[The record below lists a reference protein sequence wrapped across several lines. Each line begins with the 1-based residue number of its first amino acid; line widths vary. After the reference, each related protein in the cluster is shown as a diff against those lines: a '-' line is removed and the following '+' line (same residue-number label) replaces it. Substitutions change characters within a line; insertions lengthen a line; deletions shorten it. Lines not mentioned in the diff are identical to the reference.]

1 MNKQSLYM
9 VGGAA
14 LLASTALSTTDAHA
28 AAPIKSSAGTVATLP
43 TTLTAAPLATQIFP
57 TTTTAA
63 NSVTIQGTVT
73 ATSGILIDVSPTFA
87 SFDVKLDIDT
97 TTAAF
102 VNSVVPRVA
111 FYQASSTGTL
121 TTLLS
126 SVTGC
131 AIQPSTDRIS
141 ILACNPTGASV
152 AANGSRVDAIL
163 ISGLAYTSAA
173 ALRTAGTSI
182 TLSGST
188 FLAGTSSTIDVITP
202 TAVVTSKS
210 VATDVSVQAGSAITI
225 DNNATT
231 PFTLLVSGG
240 TVTTTTAVLGCVH
253 FSAAAAVS
261 TDLNNPFTAAVSIVS
276 TAEVKISHSA
286 LGDSALTSITFNQ
299 QTKVASQFQGTTA
312 TFTVA
317 GVSLTATTILATF
330 NSTSA
335 ISASTGTPSATVT
348 PTAAGTLQQSLA
360 AFSGSLASLS
370 RGGLSVELNTV
381 LPSAMKASYIS
392 FLRIANQ
399 SSVASTAVITV
410 KNDST
415 GAAVGSFTTAS
426 IPAGATLSVNS
437 VDIDAGLTAAGATVL
452 TNASY
457 KVTVTG
463 SFNGYVQNLLFNVA
477 NSSFADASGFRNGA
491 LTGDP

>member
-14 LLASTALSTTDAHA
+14 LLASTALSTTDAQA
-28 AAPIKSSAGTVATLP
+28 AAAIKSSTGVANSVP
-43 TTLTAAPLATQIFP
+43 TTLTAYPLATQVFP
-57 TTTTAA
+57 ATTTSA
-63 NSVTIQGTVT
+63 NAVTIRGTT
-73 ATSGILIDVSPTFA
+73 ATAGGILIDLSPTFA
-87 SFDVKLDIDT
+87 SFDLKLDIDT
-97 TTAAF
+97 STASF
-102 VNSVVPRVA
+102 VNSVTPVIT
-111 FYQASSTGTL
+111 FYAQSTSGSL
-121 TTLLS
+121 TS
-126 SVTGC
+126 INSASVTGC
-131 AIQPSTDRIS
+131 SVQPSTDRIS
-141 ILACNPTGASV
+141 YLACNPAGVNTF
-152 AANGSRVDAIL
+152 SRVDAVL
-163 ISGLAYTSAA
+163 ITGLAYTSAS

-188 FLAGTSSTIDVITP
+188 FLAGTASTIDQITS

-210 VATDVSVQAGSAITI
+210 AATDATVQTGTAATI
-225 DNNATT
+225 DNNAAT
-231 PFTLLVSGG
+231 PFTLFVSSG
-240 TVTTTTAVLGCVH
+240 TVGTTTVVLGSVH
-253 FSAAAAVS
+253 FSVSGALS
-261 TDLNNPFTAAVSIVS
+261 TDLANSFGTLASVIS
-276 TAEVKISHSA
+276 TAEVKVTHSS
-286 LGDSALTSITFNQ
+286 LTDSALTNITFAG
-299 QTKVASQFQGTTA
+299 VSRVSSQFSGSTV
-312 TFTVA
+312 TFTVP
-317 GVSLTATTILATF
+317 GTSLVGTNIVATF
-330 NSTSA
+330 NGTSA
-335 ISASTGTPSATVT
+335 ISASSGTLSATVT
-348 PTAAGTLQQSLA
+348 PTPA
-360 AFSGSLASLS
+360 AFMQSALSPFTGTLASLS

-399 SSVASTAVITV
+399 SSVASTATIVV
-410 KNDST
+410 KNDAT

-426 IPAGATLSVNS
+426 IPSGATLSVNS